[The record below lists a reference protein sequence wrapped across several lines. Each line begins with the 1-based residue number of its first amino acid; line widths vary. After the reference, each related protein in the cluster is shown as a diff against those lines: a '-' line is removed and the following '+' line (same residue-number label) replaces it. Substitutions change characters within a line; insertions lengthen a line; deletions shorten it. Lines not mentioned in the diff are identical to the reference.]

1 MKLDL
6 SPIMKL
12 DWSPIMKLDLSP
24 IMKLMN
30 NMTIM
35 MNRCDMKAIN
45 QASS

>member
-12 DWSPIMKLDLSP
+12 DLSPIMKLDLSP

-35 MNRCDMKAIN
+35 MNKCALKAIDL
-45 QASS
+45 A